1 MPFPRDLK
9 ESVWSFARQML
20 TDGIAHHAQGN
31 ISLRQATSGLIAV
44 TPSAIPYDRL
54 QVDDIVVVDLD
65 GQVVEGKWRPTS
77 ELPLHLAFYRAWAD
91 IGAVVHSH
99 APYATLFGVIGEPL
113 PMLLSEAAACLGGP
127 VPVAPYCRPGSE
139 ELADSTLRIADRGFA
154 VILANH
160 GLVTVGPDLG
170 AAYDATLAVETT
182 ARVAWMAR
190 AMGVT
195 ANTLD
200 PAEVAAMRA
209 AYVISYHPEKRAK

>member
-139 ELADSTLRIADRGFA
+139 ELADSALRIADRGFA

>member
-9 ESVWSFARQML
+9 ESVWVFARQML

-31 ISLRQATSGLIAV
+31 ISLRQASSGLIAV

-91 IGAVVHSH
+91 VGAVVHSH

-113 PMLLSEAAACLGGP
+113 PMLLTEAAACLGGV
-127 VPVAPYCRPGSE
+127 VPVAPYCRPGTQ
-139 ELADSTLRIADRGFA
+139 ELADSAMRIADKGSA

-182 ARVAWMAR
+182 ARTAWMAR
-190 AMGVT
+190 AMGATVN
-195 ANTLD
+195 ALD
-200 PAEVAAMRA
+200 PAEVAVMRA
-209 AYVISYHPEKRAK
+209 AFIMNYHPEKR

>member
-9 ESVWSFARQML
+9 ESVWSFARQMMI
-20 TDGIAHHAQGN
+20 DGIAHRAQGN
-31 ISLRQATSGLIAV
+31 ISLRQASSGLIAV

-54 QVDDIVVVDLD
+54 QVDDIIVVDRS
-65 GQVVEGKWRPTS
+65 GGVVEGKWRPTS
-77 ELPLHLAFYRAWAD
+77 ELLLHLAFYNAWAD
-91 IGAVVHSH
+91 VGAVVHSH
-99 APYATLFGVIGEPL
+99 APYATLFSVIGEPL
-113 PMLLSEAAACLGGP
+113 PMLLTEAAACLGGE
-127 VPVAPYCRPGSE
+127 VSVAPYCRPGTQ
-139 ELADSTLRIADRGFA
+139 ELADSAMRIADRDSA

-195 ANTLD
+195 VNALD
-200 PAEVAAMRA
+200 PVEVAAMRA
-209 AYVISYHPEKRAK
+209 AYIMNYHPEKR

>member
-1 MPFPRDLK
+1 MSFPRELK
-9 ESVWSFARQML
+9 ESVWDFARQMMI
-20 TDGIAHHAQGN
+20 DGIAHRAQGN
-31 ISLRQATSGLIAV
+31 ISLRQASSGLIAV

-139 ELADSTLRIADRGFA
+139 ELADSALRIADRGFA

-190 AMGVT
+190 AMGTTVN
-195 ANTLD
+195 ALD
-200 PAEVAAMRA
+200 PVEVAAMRA

>member
-31 ISLRQATSGLIAV
+31 ISLRQASSGLIAV

-54 QVDDIVVVDLD
+54 QVDDIVVVDQS
-65 GQVVEGKWRPTS
+65 GGVVEGKWHPTS
-77 ELPLHLAFYRAWAD
+77 ELPLHLAFYRTWAD

-139 ELADSTLRIADRGFA
+139 ELADSAVRIADRGFA

-195 ANTLD
+195 VNALD

-209 AYVISYHPEKRAK
+209 AYIISYHPEKRAI

>member
-1 MPFPRDLK
+1 MSFPRDLK

-31 ISLRQATSGLIAV
+31 ISLRQASSGLIAV

-139 ELADSTLRIADRGFA
+139 ELADSAVRIAERGFA

-195 ANTLD
+195 VNALD

-209 AYVISYHPEKRAK
+209 AYIISYHPEKRAN